1 MRRVLYK
8 SIFFT
13 GFAVLILAGCSDQS
27 SDSAMENSISDTGV
41 ASVDAAMESSDRE
54 AMSDTIIAPSR
65 PNEPEIAPAATN
77 LPKLAY
83 QYGFE
88 YSLPAQDMSGL
99 MRRHANICEQ
109 QGPTSCQI
117 LGMDLSGE
125 IEDGNRSGVLQLAV
139 ATRHARAVGALLED
153 EANDADAEQLSANI
167 STDELSKQ
175 LVDTQARIETRT
187 ALRDRLMQVL
197 KTRKGSVQ
205 ELVEAERGVA
215 QVNEEIDQARSWLN
229 EMKGR
234 VAFSKVD
241 IRYQSAEA
249 IGSDFLDP
257 IKGSVSSLGSILGVM
272 AAALILILTVVLPIG
287 GVIYVVKRLTRRN
300 EPLPAV
306 AGEG

>member
-1 MRRVLYK
+1 MRRVSYK
-8 SIFFT
+8 SIFLT
-13 GFAVLILAGCSDQS
+13 GFAALILAGCSDQS
-27 SDSAMENSISDTGV
+27 SDSAMENSISDTEV
-41 ASVDAAMESSDRE
+41 ASVDAVMESSDRE
-54 AMSDTIIAPSR
+54 AMSDTIMAPGR
-65 PNEPEIAPAATN
+65 PNEPEIAPAAAN

-117 LGMDLSGE
+117 LGMDLTGE
-125 IEDGNRSGVLQLAV
+125 IEDGNRSGVLHLAV

-197 KTRKGSVQ
+197 KTRKGTVQ

-257 IKGSVSSLGSILGVM
+257 IKGAVGSLGSILGVM

-287 GVIYVVKRLTRRN
+287 GVIYAVKRLTRGN
-300 EPLPAV
+300 EPLPAMV
-306 AGEG
+306 GEG

>member
-1 MRRVLYK
+1 
-8 SIFFT
+8 
-13 GFAVLILAGCSDQS
+13 
-27 SDSAMENSISDTGV
+27 MENSISDTGV
-41 ASVDAAMESSDRE
+41 ASVDAAMESSNRE
-54 AMSDTIIAPSR
+54 AMSDTIMAPGR
-65 PNEPEIAPAATN
+65 PNEPEIAPAAAN

-153 EANDADAEQLSANI
+153 EAHDADAEQLSANI

-197 KTRKGSVQ
+197 KTRKGTVQ

-215 QVNEEIDQARSWLN
+215 QVNEEIDQAKSWLN

-257 IKGSVSSLGSILGVM
+257 IKGAVGSLGSILGVM
-272 AAALILILTVVLPIG
+272 AAALILIVTVVLPIG
-287 GVIYVVKRLTRRN
+287 GVIYAVKRLTRRN

>member
-1 MRRVLYK
+1 MRRALYK
-8 SIFFT
+8 SVFFT
-13 GFAVLILAGCSDQS
+13 GFAALILAGCSDQS

-54 AMSDTIIAPSR
+54 AMSDTIMAPSR
-65 PNEPEIAPAATN
+65 PNEPEIAPAAAN
-77 LPKLAY
+77 LTKLAY

-99 MRRHANICEQ
+99 MRRHANICAQ

-117 LGMDLSGE
+117 LGMDVSGE
-125 IEDGNRSGVLQLAV
+125 IEDGNRCGVLKLAV
-139 ATRHARAVGALLED
+139 ATRHARAVGALLQD

-197 KTRKGSVQ
+197 ETRKGTVQ

-241 IRYQSAEA
+241 IRYQSAKA

-257 IKGSVSSLGSILGVM
+257 IKGAVGSLGSILGVM

-287 GVIYVVKRLTRRN
+287 GVIYAVKRLTRRN
-300 EPLPAV
+300 EPLPVV

>member
-1 MRRVLYK
+1 MRHALNK

-13 GFAVLILAGCSDQS
+13 GAAALFLAGCSDQTSES
-27 SDSAMENSISDTGV
+27 SNETSSIDVAEQSA
-41 ASVDAAMESSDRE
+41 DAAMETAESE
-54 AMSDTIIAPSR
+54 AMSDTIRAPGGQNTSDV
-65 PNEPEIAPAATN
+65 APITGN

-88 YSLPAQDMSGL
+88 YALPAQDMSGL

-125 IEDGNRSGVLQLAV
+125 IEERNRRGTLQLAV

-197 KTRKGSVQ
+197 KTRKGTVQ

-215 QVNEEIDQARSWLN
+215 QVNEEIDQAKSWLS
-229 EMKGR
+229 EMQGR
-234 VAFSKVD
+234 VAFSKID
-241 IRYQSAEA
+241 ISYQSAEA
-249 IGSDFLDP
+249 VGSDFLDP
-257 IKGSVSSLGSILGVM
+257 VKGAVGSLASILGVM

-287 GVIYVVKRLTRRN
+287 GVIYAIKRLTRRS
-300 EPLPAV
+300 EPETPLAS
-306 AGEG
+306 EG